1 MLSETDSPSSIAM
14 ASIHEEMELCEAN
27 GTDPRFFGTSDARQ
41 RYSAQ
46 HAHLAMSEL
55 SKLLSARPESTEV
68 ALINCIL
75 FVMLDYMVGNFA
87 SE

>member
-1 MLSETDSPSSIAM
+1 M
-14 ASIHEEMELCEAN
+14 ASIHEEMELCEME
-27 GTDPRFFGTSDARQ
+27 GSDPRYFGISDARQ
-41 RYSAQ
+41 LYSAQ

-55 SKLLSARPESTEV
+55 SKLLSARPESTEI
-68 ALINCIL
+68 ALMNCIL

>member
-1 MLSETDSPSSIAM
+1 M
-14 ASIHEEMELCEAN
+14 ASIHEKMELCEA
-27 GTDPRFFGTSDARQ
+27 GGADPRFYGVSDARQ
-41 RYSAQ
+41 RYSTE

-55 SKLLSARPESTEV
+55 SKLLSARPEATEI

-87 SE
+87 SKDCYHFNMIFC